1 MPNTKI
7 LIMEQFYSQVEDLN
21 LSKKAFDSIREEI
34 SLLSRFSTNLD
45 LFSYLKNQ
53 NAKKLKGH
61 VHQFKYRMNRGDR
74 IFFTYGKY
82 IENTPEQ
89 YRDAIFIY
97 GYSRH
102 ETQDQE
108 EIPEYEDGY
117 VYSPSEIEEVIEGDE
132 NYIPGFAA
140 DDAGSKNITTSSLY
154 IDAHSFFAF
163 DENNIPSDVN
173 NLDVMLSKEQ
183 KAFIDEY
190 IDSPKPTLILGGAGT
205 GKTVMGLHILNDFSL
220 LYEES
225 ECGYFTQSYPLL
237 MKSAERFKYIIGN
250 TKDRSTEK
258 IHFENLIQYCFARIE
273 KCSGKK
279 LDPALFVEN
288 TRFSQ
293 FIKEEKLGNVLA
305 KNNIQEYD
313 LWAEIRGTIK
323 GGLDTNWARYEP
335 FNQKDFSGPF
345 LHKLEKHKLIERLP
359 SDTRLFRVSDV
370 QAYDDAYLDFCNAEE
385 DSVYKKIQNC
395 ISSVSSE
402 APLLPYCDYE
412 KISEE
417 NSTLDY
423 EQRKLAYSIA
433 EKYQAWLKKNNYFD
447 DNDLIL
453 ENLKYPVTEE
463 ELFEFVMVD
472 EIQDY
477 TELQIYFIS
486 RLVKNYRHFVMAG
499 DEHQI
504 VNPTLF
510 SEERLK
516 KLFFVM
522 KAGGNLNIN
531 KLQRNYRCPDEIVRV
546 ANSLSLLAKKQ
557 IASKGENL
565 LIETSYKSA
574 EPQRLL
580 WNKEQNLAF
589 LDELLLYPDVVLIV
603 ADNKMKEQLIAEYGS
618 EKYEAA
624 NNPIISTVPEIKGME
639 YKYVVLY
646 NLIGQNEPRWKEILE
661 GKARHTTCYRYFF
674 NSLYVGITRVRQYL
688 CVIDNT
694 KTDLYEQLGTFEI
707 CEDINPAEERLA
719 LLPKDELAWIRQIEK
734 EINAGK
740 LEKSR
745 ILLRN
750 VESTEKKRELKY
762 KIDIQ
767 EALSQNDIDRAAHIS
782 LLLGDYR
789 LIEKYKATIS
799 SKDFLSLYELLS
811 ADKID
816 YEAAGRSGNIIDK
829 LYKDYSEEE
838 RLLLKLGIL
847 KKLDTVLEESNSL
860 LQAIVYCKR

>member
-1 MPNTKI
+1 
-7 LIMEQFYSQVEDLN
+7 MEQFYSQVEDLN

-34 SLLSRFSTNLD
+34 SLLSRFSSNLD

-82 IENTPEQ
+82 IENTPEP
-89 YRDAIFIY
+89 YKDAIFIY

-108 EIPEYEDGY
+108 EIPEYDEGY
-117 VYSPSEIEEVIEGDE
+117 IYSPAEIEEVNENDK
-132 NYIPGFAA
+132 NYIPDFAIDGPSSTELNKA
-140 DDAGSKNITTSSLY
+140 SSLY

-163 DENNIPSDVN
+163 DENNIPADVN

-183 KAFIDEY
+183 EAFIDEY

-220 LYEES
+220 LDEET

-250 TKDRSTEK
+250 SKDRSTEK
-258 IHFENLIQYCFARIE
+258 VHFENLIQYCFVRIE
-273 KCSGKK
+273 KYSGKK
-279 LDPALFVEN
+279 LEPALFVDN
-288 TRFSQ
+288 SKFSE
-293 FIKEEKLGNVLA
+293 FIKEANLGNLLS

-323 GGLDTNWARYEP
+323 GGLDTNWARYQA
-335 FNQKDFSGPF
+335 FSQKDFSGPF
-345 LHKLEKHKLIERLP
+345 IHKLEKHKLIERLP
-359 SDTRLFRVSDV
+359 SDSRLFKVADLLAYNDV
-370 QAYDDAYLDFCNAEE
+370 LLDFCNSEEAE
-385 DSVYKKIQNC
+385 VYKQILSKIT
-395 ISSVSSE
+395 SVASDI
-402 APLLPYCDYE
+402 PLLPYSDYE

-417 NSTLDY
+417 NSTLDF

-433 EKYQAWLKKNNYFD
+433 EKYQAWLKKNKYFD

-453 ENLKYPVTEE
+453 MNLEYQITNE
-463 ELFEFVMVD
+463 ELLDFVMID

-486 RLVKNYRHFVMAG
+486 SLVKNLQHFVMAG
-499 DEHQI
+499 DEHQV
-504 VNPTLF
+504 VNPTQF

-516 KLFFVM
+516 KFFFVM
-522 KAGGNLNIN
+522 KAGGKLKIN

-580 WNKEQNLAF
+580 WNKEQYLS
-589 LDELLLYPDVVLIV
+589 LIDELILYPDVVLIV
-603 ADNKMKEQLIAEYGS
+603 ADNKAKQQLISEYGI

-661 GKARHTTCYRYFF
+661 GLARHTTCYRYFF

-688 CVIDNT
+688 CVVDNT
-694 KTDLYEQLGTFEI
+694 KTNLYEELGNFEI
-707 CEDINPAEERLA
+707 CKDIKPAAERLS
-719 LLPKDELAWIRQIEK
+719 LLPKDESAWIRQIEK
-734 EINAGK
+734 EINAGN

-745 ILLRN
+745 IRLRN
-750 VESTEKKRELKY
+750 IENLQIRRSLNY

-767 EALSQNDIDRAAHIS
+767 QALSQNDIDKAACLS
-782 LLLGDYR
+782 LLLEDYR
-789 LIEKYKATIS
+789 LIEKYKASLS
-799 SKDFLSLYELLS
+799 SKEVLSLYELLS
-811 ADKID
+811 EDKID
-816 YEAAGRSGNIIDK
+816 LEAAAQSGVIIDK
-829 LYKDYSEEE
+829 LYKEYSEEE
-838 RLLLKLGIL
+838 RILLKLQIL
-847 KKLDTVLEESNSL
+847 KRLDTIIEESNNL
-860 LQAIVYCKR
+860 LQSIVSR